1 MRITKSIEELLF
13 EILEELKKMNKGNE
27 PINDKKDFGRAFAE
41 TPEERILMGQ
51 MPLPKTTKTYKC
63 KYCGG
68 EHEQPW
74 EIAKCG
80 KTKKK
85 G

>member
-13 EILEELKKMNKGNE
+13 EILEELKKMNNTAIIPSE
-27 PINDKKDFGRAFAE
+27 PTTEDIKLITETKK
-41 TPEERILMGQ
+41 
-51 MPLPKTTKTYKC
+51 YSC

-68 EHEQPW
+68 GHDQPW

-80 KTKKK
+80 KNKKK
-85 G
+85 EGAK